1 MTKLI
6 QGQSL
11 INDFLKFIPTETIK
25 NKSSHQLLNTGVVM
39 ESHIPMALKMK
50 LSEIFSP
57 ASSTSKYKNLFNGD
71 MTDYNDDHSS
81 ADMALIGHLR
91 HKGLSQDEA
100 DIIFRSSGLY
110 RPKWDEQRGEQ
121 TYGQMTISKAF
132 DGAITT
138 YDSAKQPKGR
148 LPSLEDCRPTYY
160 PNGMLARAFVGPKII
175 EGTRLFPINAVSL
188 FVALGGVGKT
198 SVLLSIATHIAAG
211 KSWNG
216 HPLEQ
221 KKVAMYFCEESREE
235 IDRKFSAIVD
245 DWTDAERK
253 LAQENLLTSSLLGN
267 DARLTQIDGKHYG
280 ETGVSYE
287 IINQLLTFGLKDGLV
302 ILDHTQGFSA
312 GDLNVSE
319 TATSIALEA
328 NKIVSATNSAVVLSA
343 HISKNNIQATS
354 IGQGFAV
361 GSLALENAA
370 RQMSGMIHMPDEDA
384 KKFDVDNSSN
394 DYILLGVAKNS
405 YGAITDGL
413 WLKKEFSHKF
423 NTVVFR
429 PISLQPP
436 LPTKKLTENEKL
448 MGRIKN
454 SIQNS
459 PYMTRNKLDLMSGV
473 NEPLKASKDKVR
485 DALKTLIE
493 SGEVEVHTVTDEE
506 RLRGKIPKQI
516 KEVLICLPTKPADNL
531 ARHSAS

>member
-1 MTKLI
+1 MGTLI
-6 QGQSL
+6 KGQSL
-11 INDFLKFIPTETIK
+11 INDFLKFIPTEGIK
-25 NKSSHQLLNTGVVM
+25 NKSTHQLLNVSSVK
-39 ESHIPMALKMK
+39 ESDIEMALKMK

-57 ASSTSKYKNLFNGD
+57 ASPTSKYRNLFDGD
-71 MTDYNDDHSS
+71 MTEYDNDHSA
-81 ADMALIGHLR
+81 ADIALIGYLE
-91 HKGLSQDEA
+91 KQKLSEHEA
-100 DIIFRSSGLY
+100 DLIFRSSKLY
-110 RPKWDEQRGEQ
+110 RDKWDRPLGDS
-121 TYGQMTISKAF
+121 TYGQVTIRKVFNKRISEQSQVANQQLKLPAIE
-132 DGAITT
+132 DG
-138 YDSAKQPKGR
+138 
-148 LPSLEDCRPTYY
+148 RPTYY
-160 PNGMLARAFVGPKII
+160 ANGMPPRAFIGPKIF
-175 EGTRLFPINAVSL
+175 EGTRLFPMNALSL

-198 SVLLSIATHIAAG
+198 SVLLTIATHIAAG

-245 DWTDAERK
+245 DWTDTERK
-253 LAQENLLTSSLLGN
+253 QAQENLLTICLLGN
-267 DARLTQIDGKHYG
+267 DARLTRITGKHYG
-280 ETGVSYE
+280 ETGMSEE
-287 IINQLLTFGLKDGLV
+287 IINQLKTFELKDGLV

-370 RQMSGMIHMPDEDA
+370 RQMSGMIPMPEEDV
-384 KKFDVDNSSN
+384 KKFDVDNSNN
-394 DYILLGVAKNS
+394 DYILLGVPKNS
-405 YGAITDGL
+405 YGAITEGL
-413 WLKKEFSHKF
+413 WLKKEVCHKF
-423 NTVVFR
+423 HTVTFR
-429 PISLQPP
+429 PINLEPP
-436 LPTKKLTENEKL
+436 QSTKRLTENEKL
-448 MGRIKN
+448 AGRIKN
-454 SIQNS
+454 AIQNS
-459 PYMTRNKLDLMSGV
+459 PCMTRNKLDLMSGM

-506 RLRGKIPKQI
+506 RLRDKIPKQI
-516 KEVLICLPTKPADNL
+516 KEVLICLPTKPAD
-531 ARHSAS
+531 S

>member
-1 MTKLI
+1 MATLT
-6 QGQSL
+6 QGQTL
-11 INDFLKFIPTETIK
+11 INNFLNFFPPENHTKSKSAYQATIVGAIK
-25 NKSSHQLLNTGVVM
+25 VDAVSMDLR
-39 ESHIPMALKMK
+39 MK
-50 LSEIFSP
+50 LPEIFSP

-100 DIIFRSSGLY
+100 DIVFRSSGLY

-132 DGAITT
+132 DGTITT
-138 YDSAKQPKGR
+138 HDSANPPKGR
-148 LPSLEDCRPTYY
+148 LPSLEDCRPTYH
-160 PNGMLARAFVGPKII
+160 PNGMPPRTFVGPKII

-221 KKVAMYFCEESREE
+221 KKVAMYFCEESGEE

-245 DWTDAERK
+245 DWTEAERK
-253 LAQENLLTSSLLGN
+253 LAQENLLTVSLLGN
-267 DARLTQIDGKHYG
+267 DARLTQINGKHYG
-280 ETGVSYE
+280 TTGMSDE
-287 IINQLLTFGLKDGLV
+287 IINQLATFGLNDGLV

-343 HISKNNIQATS
+343 HISKNNIQANS

-370 RQMSGMIHMPDEDA
+370 RQMSGMIPMPEEDA
-384 KKFDVDNSSN
+384 KKFDVDNLNN
-394 DYILLGVAKNS
+394 DHILLGVAKNS
-405 YGAITDGL
+405 YGAITEGL
-413 WLKKEFSHKF
+413 WLKKEFSQKF
-423 NTVVFR
+423 HTVVFR
-429 PISLQPP
+429 PISLQPRP
-436 LPTKKLTENEKL
+436 PTKKLTENEKL
-448 MGRIKN
+448 MSRIKN
-454 SIQNS
+454 FIQNS
-459 PYMTRNKLDLMSGV
+459 PYMTRNKLDLMSGI

-506 RLRGKIPKQI
+506 RLQGKIPKQI
-516 KEVLICLPTKPADNL
+516 KEVLIYLPTKPAD
-531 ARHSAS
+531 S